1 MDFKALGE
9 QLGLDE
15 DEYRELIDLFIESG
29 GDDYQKLLDGVAAGD
44 ANVVRNSAHTIKGAS
59 GNLGLL
65 EVSEVASSIEAS
77 AMENNLDDIGEAVEQ
92 LKIQFEA
99 IQAFVQK

>member
-15 DEYRELIDLFIESG
+15 DEYRELIDLFIASG
-29 GDDYQKLLDGVAAGD
+29 GDDYKKLLDGVASGD
-44 ANVVRNSAHTIKGAS
+44 ADAVRNSAHTIKGAS

-65 EVSEVASSIEAS
+65 EVSEVASSIETS
-77 AMENNLDDIGEAVEQ
+77 AMENKLDDIGQAIEQ
-92 LKIQFEA
+92 LKTQFEA